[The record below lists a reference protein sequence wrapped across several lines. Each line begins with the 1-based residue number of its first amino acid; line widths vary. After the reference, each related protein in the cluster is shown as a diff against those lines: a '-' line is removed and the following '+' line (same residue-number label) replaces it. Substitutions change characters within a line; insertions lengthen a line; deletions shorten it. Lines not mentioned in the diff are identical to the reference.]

1 MKKIRPLFE
10 MIRYSLPI
18 RLMIRQLQHHKS
30 VLIFWGILIGIISGA
45 IAKNLGGAYLFLE
58 PEYLG
63 EENFWSVFLVG
74 SALGGFLFA
83 YMITIYIN
91 ESYRFHFISATQHPF
106 YVLAYNNLLIPLI
119 FILGYYYSFISYHVS
134 VYGGFSWEVG
144 ERVGGLTLGIL
155 AVFLLSAFYFFAQRS
170 IFSRYGK
177 KLEDGLSHSNKQN
190 KKIILDKARESFK
203 DKQRADCYVLF
214 PFQVRKVNSLMY
226 GDFRSVVKTLRQH
239 HGKQLLVQVFVFAL
253 IAVLGLLESRPI
265 FQIPAGASLILIL
278 SLFML
283 IIAAMRFWFR
293 QWGAPTLI
301 IAGLTLVLYTN
312 LDYFKEQNQAI
323 GLDYSVPAVPY
334 SLEALNAIDKEEFYH
349 ADREHTL
356 EMLENWKR
364 QYESKYGHLQKP
376 RAVFVSASGGGLR
389 SAYWTFNVLQHI
401 DSVTE
406 GRASDNMRLMT
417 GASGGMFGASYFREL
432 YLRQQKGEEIDPF
445 HPQYREN
452 ISQDLLNR
460 VFFKMFTD
468 ILLPTRKVEVG
479 CNEYDWE
486 TGYSFDHQVG
496 QNMPEFTGRKLG
508 DYAEWE
514 AKGTIPQLI
523 LSPTVINQGRQLYI
537 SSNPVSYLTRSNQIS
552 SRFRTRVKGV
562 EFRRFF
568 ENHSPDSLSMISAL
582 RMNATFPIIL
592 PVVELPTVPSM
603 EIMDA
608 GAVDNFGNQAGLRY
622 LYEFRDWFAE
632 NTSGI
637 VFLQIRDNVLNNPI
651 REPYNKHSF
660 SKVFAPLGGGYYSM
674 AQAKDINN
682 DYLLEVVHE
691 WFDGPVEVVPV
702 IYPRELSDEP
712 VSLSWHLTKREKKMI
727 EHSLELPS
735 NQRAFQVLKDLYNP
749 EMIAQAKK

>member
-312 LDYFKEQNQAI
+312 LD
-323 GLDYSVPAVPY
+323 
-334 SLEALNAIDKEEFYH
+334 
-349 ADREHTL
+349 
-356 EMLENWKR
+356 
-364 QYESKYGHLQKP
+364 
-376 RAVFVSASGGGLR
+376 
-389 SAYWTFNVLQHI
+389 
-401 DSVTE
+401 
-406 GRASDNMRLMT
+406 
-417 GASGGMFGASYFREL
+417 SY
-432 YLRQQKGEEIDPF
+432 
-445 HPQYREN
+445 
-452 ISQDLLNR
+452 
-460 VFFKMFTD
+460 
-468 ILLPTRKVEVG
+468 
-479 CNEYDWE
+479 
-486 TGYSFDHQVG
+486 
-496 QNMPEFTGRKLG
+496 
-508 DYAEWE
+508 
-514 AKGTIPQLI
+514 
-523 LSPTVINQGRQLYI
+523 
-537 SSNPVSYLTRSNQIS
+537 
-552 SRFRTRVKGV
+552 
-562 EFRRFF
+562 
-568 ENHSPDSLSMISAL
+568 
-582 RMNATFPIIL
+582 
-592 PVVELPTVPSM
+592 
-603 EIMDA
+603 
-608 GAVDNFGNQAGLRY
+608 
-622 LYEFRDWFAE
+622 
-632 NTSGI
+632 
-637 VFLQIRDNVLNNPI
+637 
-651 REPYNKHSF
+651 
-660 SKVFAPLGGGYYSM
+660 
-674 AQAKDINN
+674 
-682 DYLLEVVHE
+682 
-691 WFDGPVEVVPV
+691 
-702 IYPRELSDEP
+702 
-712 VSLSWHLTKREKKMI
+712 
-727 EHSLELPS
+727 
-735 NQRAFQVLKDLYNP
+735 
-749 EMIAQAKK
+749 